1 MKVPAYAKLNLSLEV
16 LGHRADGYHEV
27 RTVLQTI
34 DLADRL
40 DLQPGP
46 GLRVECD
53 DSTLEGDANLVWQAA
68 TALAQAAHVLPS
80 VHIFVHKSIPV
91 GMGLGGGSSD
101 AASALIALN
110 QFWSLGLSTGDLAQ
124 IAADLGSDVAFFL
137 WGGTALASG
146 RGEQIKTL
154 TPLPSMPVILICP
167 NDTIP
172 NKTREMYSHLTP
184 DNYSDGEATR
194 LLEEI
199 LQAGHF
205 VPDMLHN
212 VFEEWAFQV
221 FPGLNGIHQ
230 RVSGSVPNPFHLS
243 GSGPALFCL
252 PSTED
257 EYLRV
262 SNALQ
267 PTEARV
273 YLVGTVGP
281 TKHQG

>member
-1 MKVPAYAKLNLSLEV
+1 LKVPAYAKLNLSLEV
-16 LGHRADGYHEV
+16 LGRRADGYHEV

-46 GLRVECD
+46 GLRVECND
-53 DSTLEGDANLVWQAA
+53 ATLVGDANLVWQAA
-68 TALAQAAHVLPS
+68 TALAQAAHVSPR

-91 GMGLGGGSSD
+91 GMGLGGSSSD
-101 AASALIALN
+101 AASALVALN
-110 QFWSLGLSTGDLAQ
+110 QFWSLGLSKGELAQ

-146 RGEQIKTL
+146 RGEQITTL
-154 TPLPSMPVILICP
+154 TPLSSTPVILICP
-167 NDTIP
+167 NDTFP
-172 NKTREMYSHLTP
+172 NKTREMYSNLTP
-184 DNYSDGEATR
+184 ANYSDGEATR

-212 VFEEWAFQV
+212 VFEELAIQV
-221 FPGLNGIHQ
+221 FPGLNGILQ
-230 RVSGSVPNPFHLS
+230 RASGSVPNPFHLS

-257 EYLRV
+257 EFLGV
-262 SNALQ
+262 SNALRA
-267 PTEARV
+267 TEVRV
-273 YLVGTVGP
+273 YLVCTVGP
-281 TKHQG
+281 AK

>member
-16 LGHRADGYHEV
+16 LGRRADGYHEV

-40 DLQPGP
+40 DLQPGS
-46 GLRVECD
+46 GLRVACND
-53 DSTLEGDANLVWQAA
+53 ATLEGDANLVWQAA
-68 TALAQAAHVLPS
+68 TALAQAAHILPR
-80 VHIFVHKSIPV
+80 VHIFLHKSIPV

-101 AASALIALN
+101 AASALVALN
-110 QFWSLGLSTGDLAQ
+110 QFWNLGLPTRELAQ

-154 TPLPSMPVILICP
+154 VPLPSMPVILICP
-167 NDTIP
+167 NDTIS
-172 NKTREMYSHLTP
+172 NKTREMYSHLTSA
-184 DNYSDGEATR
+184 NYSDGEATD

-199 LQAGHF
+199 LQAGRF

-212 VFEEWAFQV
+212 VFEERAFKM
-221 FPGLNGIHQ
+221 FPGLNSILQ
-230 RVSGSVPNPFHLS
+230 RVSCTVPNRFHLS
-243 GSGPALFCL
+243 GSGPALFSL

-257 EYLRV
+257 EFLRV
-262 SNALQ
+262 STALQ
-267 PTEARV
+267 ASEVRV
-273 YLVGTVGP
+273 YLVRTVGP
-281 TKHQG
+281 TQ